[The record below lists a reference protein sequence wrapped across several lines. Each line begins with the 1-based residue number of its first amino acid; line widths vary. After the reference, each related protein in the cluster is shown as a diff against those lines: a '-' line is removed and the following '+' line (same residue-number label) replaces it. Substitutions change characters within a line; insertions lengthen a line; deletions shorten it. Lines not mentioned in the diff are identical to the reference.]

1 MDCKSCFRP
10 HCSTE
15 GAAGT
20 SGKKPLR
27 PQKKRRSKTANR
39 CRRSTAQAAENR
51 PSKQN
56 EPPPCAMQRPSRGGR
71 LFQKPLGST
80 WRAMPPKGE
89 NTVGQG
95 RQMLDGHPHVQQVGG
110 RVKHTVRQ
118 RMLVWVR
125 APARGGVTWS
135 APADRTRW
143 DRSSRCR
150 WHRQSSS
157 DGAHRRGPHRCSAS
171 RSPASCPPRA
181 GWR

>member
-1 MDCKSCFRP
+1 MVDCKSCFRP

-20 SGKKPLR
+20 SGKKPLG

-51 PSKQN
+51 PSKPRRTKN

-95 RQMLDGHPHVQQVGG
+95 RRMLDGHPHVQQVGG

-125 APARGGVTWS
+125 APARGGGGYLVS
-135 APADRTRW
+135 
-143 DRSSRCR
+143 SSRPNTEGSFQPVSLASAKFIR
-150 WHRQSSS
+150 RRTPS
-157 DGAHRRGPHRCSAS
+157 GAAS
-171 RSPASCPPRA
+171 L
-181 GWR
+181 